1 MKKFWQRV
9 VSICLCVALSV
20 PMLALPASAV
30 SVSAVISAL
39 SKIESA
45 AGAIKALAEA
55 TSSVAEM
62 VSDLKEFLKPSTPSD
77 SSMWIASSY
86 WGGPDAHRTEL
97 PSKDILW
104 YIAQDW
110 NANYSDEV
118 GFSVDICDRELS
130 DGRTFSVIRCLQVG
144 GRRGEQNMEYYL
156 CDGNA
161 RILCVDTTVTPPVY
175 NGTWKPIQTLK
186 SPYTLVSYAELYNMA
201 ADAGGKVQKSGNLYL
216 ILNSAGTQFYA
227 TPSGLAYAY
236 MPTDES
242 ASGSDRPTDSVIEV
256 GGDGSENIVTVDGDN
271 TKIDI
276 ENGIFTGLDGT
287 LQIIDGVI
295 YDESTK
301 TYYIDSHDSYTT
313 NIYNYYTYQYYIN
326 YTSIT
331 YIGYTEQY
339 DKHYEVYYKLPDG
352 RSSAD
357 LTAEELEQLNFS
369 IDVINYGRSA
379 DDVSLR
385 SLYHFDG
392 DTDDSS
398 YWNYCTEFT
407 WNKGASLTY
416 MDEGTFEGS
425 LYLDETEHDFTL
437 TMPSG
442 LMGDFTLQFR
452 YYQSATAAPQTD
464 SYINLGSTA
473 VLKLDGAN
481 IKNGSGTTLSAMP
494 VGSWNELA
502 LIRDSGTLYY
512 YLNGVKI
519 GSAANATVFDKITFH
534 FGSSQQTFKKLDE
547 LRILNYA
554 LQKGGASYTPTSV
567 PHDTNLALVLPDT
580 ATPIADEYW
589 NVTFGNS
596 DSDYKW
602 DFSKGDTFS
611 NLSYN
616 NCSLNYLS
624 NGVVLRPDSSCTQ
637 EDYGAALGGSLSYTR
652 LSRLP
657 SFSFPLSPNSSGVW
671 ASGQASFLLSD
682 GTIVDFRFVGS
693 IGDSSASGAYWD
705 GSSWIDM
712 YGGERQHDIFQFN
725 GGFICLNG
733 GWIAVVFDPS
743 SDLSLVAAE
752 FCKCWSQW
760 NPSVSATDEA
770 RAALTTRSTMTAEHI
785 TSITAMTPEDLA
797 TPTLAVRS
805 DIPVTSWQIGGVRP
819 SVPTKGQVWALVER
833 QYITSLQIYNGRAW
847 EACDGRIWTGSR
859 WAPYSSYNVI
869 TLKDMSDI
877 VDSSSPD
884 KEYIYTESGFW
895 DWWQR
900 SWNAFTSKFF
910 ALFGGDSGKDCKH
923 SYTDEIV
930 TEATC
935 TDPGQMRRTCS
946 KCGESVLE
954 EIPALGHDW
963 NATETVPDSYELP
976 GGTKCPDCGGTEFT
990 STLEDDTFTCTCGDE
1005 DCGKTWTVKG
1015 RRQYGQTTYTC
1026 SRCGETY
1033 VESNE
1038 TGGGLWESLGNFLS
1052 DGVRWIGD
1060 KLTSLVES
1068 LSGLNKIFADMAEKV
1083 KEIAGGFPALFGS
1096 FLALMPQDLMAVI
1109 WFGIVGVIVLLVYK
1123 KWFG

>member
-1 MKKFWQRV
+1 M
-9 VSICLCVALSV
+9 S
-20 PMLALPASAV
+20 
-30 SVSAVISAL
+30 
-39 SKIESA
+39 
-45 AGAIKALAEA
+45 
-55 TSSVAEM
+55 
-62 VSDLKEFLKPSTPSD
+62 
-77 SSMWIASSY
+77 
-86 WGGPDAHRTEL
+86 
-97 PSKDILW
+97 
-104 YIAQDW
+104 
-110 NANYSDEV
+110 
-118 GFSVDICDRELS
+118 
-130 DGRTFSVIRCLQVG
+130 
-144 GRRGEQNMEYYL
+144 
-156 CDGNA
+156 
-161 RILCVDTTVTPPVY
+161 
-175 NGTWKPIQTLK
+175 
-186 SPYTLVSYAELYNMA
+186 
-201 ADAGGKVQKSGNLYL
+201 
-216 ILNSAGTQFYA
+216 
-227 TPSGLAYAY
+227 
-236 MPTDES
+236 
-242 ASGSDRPTDSVIEV
+242 
-256 GGDGSENIVTVDGDN
+256 VDGDN

-276 ENGIFTGLDGT
+276 ANGVFTGLDGT

-331 YIGYTEQY
+331 YIGTTEEY

-357 LTAEELEQLNFS
+357 PTAEELEQLNVS

-392 DTDDSS
+392 DTDDAS

-416 MDEGTFEGS
+416 MDEGTFNGS
-425 LYLDETEHDFTL
+425 LYLDETEHDFTF

-442 LMGDFTLQFR
+442 LMRDFTLQFR
-452 YYQSATAAPQTD
+452 FYQSATAAPQTD
-464 SYINLGSTA
+464 SYIKLGSTT
-473 VLKLDGAN
+473 VMQFDGAN

-494 VGSWNELA
+494 IGSWNELA

-519 GSAANATVFDKITFH
+519 GSVSQGIAWDKLTFH
-534 FGSSQQTFKKLDE
+534 FGSGQQTFKKLDE
-547 LRILNYA
+547 LRVLNRA

-580 ATPIADEYW
+580 AKPVADEYW
-589 NVTFGNS
+589 AVDFHKDATYSANFTNGGTLADAGIESVTNLTASVFPTGLYLQPTVGL
-596 DSDYKW
+596 DSAMYEYVRSEGSVGTFRSQVAHFSLYLQDASATARGHQISFVFDDGTVFDYR
-602 DFSKGDTFS
+602 FFMQSAY
-611 NLSYN
+611 YN
-616 NCSLNYLS
+616 
-624 NGVVLRPDSSCTQ
+624 
-637 EDYGAALGGSLSYTR
+637 SYTIVPVG
-652 LSRLP
+652 SSP
-657 SFSFPLSPNSSGVW
+657 PFSGT
-671 ASGQASFLLSD
+671 QA
-682 GTIVDFRFVGS
+682 VDFP
-693 IGDSSASGAYWD
+693 
-705 GSSWIDM
+705 
-712 YGGERQHDIFQFN
+712 
-725 GGFICLNG
+725 GGFFILDPSSKYKSYS
-733 GWIAVVFDPS
+733 ILVVFDPS
-743 SDLSLVAAE
+743 SAHNIVAIERTIIEVPYGGQEEA
-752 FCKCWSQW
+752 
-760 NPSVSATDEA
+760 VSALSA
-770 RAALTTRSTMTAEHI
+770 RSTITAKHI
-785 TSITAMTPEDLA
+785 TSITPMTPEDLA

-819 SVPTKGQVWALVER
+819 SVPSKGQVWALVER

-847 EACDGRIWTGSR
+847 EVCDGRIWTGSR
-859 WAPYSSYNVI
+859 WVPYSAYNVI

-884 KEYIYTESGFW
+884 KEYIYTETGFW

-963 NATETVPDSYELP
+963 NATETVPDHYELP
-976 GGTKCPDCGGTEFT
+976 SGTKCPDCGGTEFS

-1005 DCGKTWTVKG
+1005 DCGKIWTVKG

-1060 KLTSLVES
+1060 KLTSLVEN

>member
-1 MKKFWQRV
+1 MKKFVFRRILPV
-9 VSICLCVALSV
+9 I
-20 PMLALPASAV
+20 LA
-30 SVSAVISAL
+30 
-39 SKIESA
+39 
-45 AGAIKALAEA
+45 
-55 TSSVAEM
+55 
-62 VSDLKEFLKPSTPSD
+62 
-77 SSMWIASSY
+77 
-86 WGGPDAHRTEL
+86 
-97 PSKDILW
+97 
-104 YIAQDW
+104 
-110 NANYSDEV
+110 
-118 GFSVDICDRELS
+118 FSVTTSIL
-130 DGRTFSVIRCLQVG
+130 VVP
-144 GRRGEQNMEYYL
+144 
-156 CDGNA
+156 A
-161 RILCVDTTVTPPVY
+161 RAFTVTEAISVVQALLS
-175 NGTWKPIQTLK
+175 TAESIERFRKEVVEHFQKVTTLTHG
-186 SPYTLVSYAELYNMA
+186 YGWCT
-201 ADAGGKVQKSGNLYL
+201 ADAGIAAWKVSEQELYEL
-216 ILNSAGTQFYA
+216 KDMVNNAGTKVTAKVSTHPINSDWRVVQLLFGDVVNDEFICLADTESGSPFVYEIGEGEA
-227 TPSGLAYAY
+227 MTPEEKADYTSTRWIPA
-236 MPTDES
+236 S
-242 ASGSDRPTDSVIEV
+242 SVQIASGMYNPVPLARLQELAAQNGGTVYPPVSQKADYYYIIRNGGRFFLADENMKPFVYQPNRVADKPEDRPT
-256 GGDGSENIVTVDGDN
+256 GSIWVVD
-271 TKIDI
+271 
-276 ENGIFTGLDGT
+276 ENGNLVQVEGDDLPDNVGVDLGT
-287 LQIIDGVI
+287 LIGNLPTDSNVI
-295 YDESTK
+295 FNGCTYDESTK
-301 TYYIDSHDSYTT
+301 TYYYHTEVPITIDNRQYYYFT
-313 NIYNYYTYQYYIN
+313 YNYHIN
-326 YTSIT
+326 YTSVT
-331 YIGYTEQY
+331 YIGTTEEY

-357 LTAEELEQLNFS
+357 LTAEELEQLNLS

-416 MDEGTFEGS
+416 MDEGTFNGS
-425 LYLDETEHDFTL
+425 LYLDETEHDFTF

-464 SYINLGSTA
+464 SYLNLGSTA
-473 VLKLDGAN
+473 ALKLDGAN

-494 VGSWNELA
+494 IGSWNELA
-502 LIRDSGTLYY
+502 LIRDSGTLFY

-519 GSAANATVFDKITFH
+519 GSAANAAVFDKITFH

-580 ATPIADEYW
+580 AKPIADEYW

-596 DSDYKW
+596 DSDYKL
-602 DFSKGDTFS
+602 DFSKGDTS
-611 NLSYN
+611 SGLSYN
-616 NCSLNYLS
+616 NCSLYYLS
-624 NGVVLRPDSSCTQ
+624 NGLVLRPDSSCTQ
-637 EDYGAALGGSLSYTR
+637 EDYEAALGGSLSYTR

-657 SFSFPLSPNSSGVW
+657 SFSFPLSPNASGIS

-682 GTIVDFRFVGS
+682 GTIVDFRFEGD

-712 YGGERQHDIFQFN
+712 YGGDRQHDIFQFN

-733 GWIAVVFDPS
+733 GLVAVVFDPS

-752 FCKCWSQW
+752 FRKCWSQW
-760 NPSVSATDEA
+760 NPSVSAVNEA

-785 TSITAMTPEDLA
+785 TSIVGMTPEDLA

-819 SVPTKGQVWALVER
+819 SVPSKGQVWALVER

-847 EACDGRIWTGSR
+847 EACDGRVWTGSR
-859 WAPYSSYNVI
+859 WVPYSSYNVV

-884 KEYIYTESGFW
+884 KEYIYTETGFW

-963 NATETVPDSYELP
+963 NATETVPDSYALP

-990 STLEDDTFTCTCGDE
+990 STLEDDTFTCACGNE
-1005 DCGKTWTVKG
+1005 NCGKTWTVKG

>member
-1 MKKFWQRV
+1 MKKFWQKV
-9 VSICLCVALSV
+9 IALCLCIT
-20 PMLALPASAV
+20 V
-30 SVSAVISAL
+30 SVSALVVPVAAIAVETIIAGL
-39 SKIESA
+39 SLITAA
-45 AGAIKALAEA
+45 AGAVKALAEC

-62 VSDLKEFLKPSTPSD
+62 VSDLKQFLKPSTPSD

-104 YIAQDW
+104 CIAQDW
-110 NANYSDEV
+110 NANYADKV
-118 GFSVDICDRELS
+118 GFSVDVCDRELS
-130 DGRTFSVIRCLQVG
+130 DGRTFSVIRCVEVG

-161 RILCVDTTVTPPVY
+161 RILCVDTTVTPPVF

-256 GGDGSENIVTVDGDN
+256 GGDGSKNTVTVDGDN

-276 ENGIFTGLDGT
+276 ENGVFTGLDGT

-357 LTAEELEQLNFS
+357 LTAEELEQLNVS

-392 DTDDSS
+392 DTDDAS
-398 YWNYCTEFT
+398 YWNYCTSFE

-437 TMPSG
+437 TLPSG

-481 IKNGSGTTLSAMP
+481 IKNGSGTTLSSMP
-494 VGSWNELA
+494 IGSWNELA
-502 LIRDSGTLYY
+502 LIRDSGNLYY

-519 GSAANATVFDKITFH
+519 GSVSQGIAWQDLNFH
-534 FGSSQQTFKKLDE
+534 FGSGQQTWKKLDE
-547 LRILNYA
+547 LRVLNYA

-567 PHDTNLALVLPDT
+567 PHDTNLALVLPDS
-580 ATPIADEYW
+580 AKPVADEYW
-589 NVTFGNS
+589 AVDFHEDATYSANFTNGGTLADAGIYTTKNLTASVFPTGLYIQPSSPISASGYEEIKTKGAGSTAFTNAPYIQLFLQSGGDYRIHQLS
-596 DSDYKW
+596 LVFDDGTVFDYRFHVASAYAYHDFVITPVDSSRP
-602 DFSKGDTFS
+602 FSRSQPLEFPGGVLVPGYSS
-611 NLSYN
+611 NG
-616 NCSLNYLS
+616 
-624 NGVVLRPDSSCTQ
+624 GVVL
-637 EDYGAALGGSLSYTR
+637 YL
-652 LSRLP
+652 
-657 SFSFPLSPNSSGVW
+657 
-671 ASGQASFLLSD
+671 
-682 GTIVDFRFVGS
+682 
-693 IGDSSASGAYWD
+693 
-705 GSSWIDM
+705 
-712 YGGERQHDIFQFN
+712 
-725 GGFICLNG
+725 
-733 GWIAVVFDPS
+733 VFDPFTTHNI
-743 SDLSLVAAE
+743 VAIE
-752 FCKCWSQW
+752 RYT
-760 NPSVSATDEA
+760 PDVSYSAADGI
-770 RAALTTRSTMTAEHI
+770 AALADRSTITAEHI
-785 TSITAMTPEDLA
+785 TSIVGMTPEDLA

-859 WAPYSSYNVI
+859 WVPYSAYNVI

-884 KEYIYTESGFW
+884 KEYIYTETGFW

-910 ALFGGDSGKDCKH
+910 SLLEGSGLSPGGSGSGMVSGSVTESLKNALSSLIDGLFGVIQTILEVLLAPVKNLLTFVSDLFTDSVFSGITDFFFAFGGDGS
-923 SYTDEIV
+923 
-930 TEATC
+930 
-935 TDPGQMRRTCS
+935 
-946 KCGESVLE
+946 
-954 EIPALGHDW
+954 
-963 NATETVPDSYELP
+963 
-976 GGTKCPDCGGTEFT
+976 
-990 STLEDDTFTCTCGDE
+990 
-1005 DCGKTWTVKG
+1005 
-1015 RRQYGQTTYTC
+1015 
-1026 SRCGETY
+1026 
-1033 VESNE
+1033 
-1038 TGGGLWESLGNFLS
+1038 LWEFFQQEGD
-1052 DGVRWIGD
+1052 DGSSTVGLPSEIG
-1060 KLTSLVES
+1060 VAFGFF
-1068 LSGLNKIFADMAEKV
+1068 SGVL
-1083 KEIAGGFPALFGS
+1083 
-1096 FLALMPQDLMAVI
+1096 LALPSDLRFVLF
-1109 WFGIVGVIVLLVYK
+1109 FGVGLMVFFSILKLAK
-1123 KWFG
+1123 E

>member
-1 MKKFWQRV
+1 MKKFWQKV
-9 VSICLCVALSV
+9 IALCLCIT
-20 PMLALPASAV
+20 V
-30 SVSAVISAL
+30 SVSALVVPVAAIAVETIIAGL
-39 SKIESA
+39 SLITAA
-45 AGAIKALAEA
+45 AGAVKALAEC

-62 VSDLKEFLKPSTPSD
+62 VSDLKQFLKPSTPSD

-110 NANYSDEV
+110 NANYADKV
-118 GFSVDICDRELS
+118 GFSVDVCDRELS
-130 DGRTFSVIRCLQVG
+130 DGRTFSVIRCVEVG

-161 RILCVDTTVTPPVY
+161 RILCVDTTVTPPVF

-256 GGDGSENIVTVDGDN
+256 GGDGSKNTVTVDGDN

-276 ENGIFTGLDGT
+276 ENGVFTGLDGT

-357 LTAEELEQLNFS
+357 LTAEELEQLNVS

-392 DTDDSS
+392 DTDDAS
-398 YWNYCTEFT
+398 YWNYCTSFT

-442 LMGDFTLQFR
+442 RTGDFTLQFR

-464 SYINLGSTA
+464 SYLNLGSTA

-494 VGSWNELA
+494 IGSWNELA

-519 GSAANATVFDKITFH
+519 GSAANAAVFDKITFH
-534 FGSSQQTFKKLDE
+534 FGSGQQTFKKLDE
-547 LRILNYA
+547 LRVLDHA
-554 LQKGGASYTPTSV
+554 LQTGGTSYTPTSV

-580 ATPIADEYW
+580 ATPVADEYW

-596 DSDYKW
+596 DSDYKL

-611 NLSYN
+611 GLSYN
-616 NCSLNYLS
+616 NCSLYYLS

-637 EDYGAALGGSLSYTR
+637 EDYEAALGGSLSYTR

-657 SFSFPLSPNSSGVW
+657 SFSFPLSPNASGVY

-693 IGDSSASGAYWD
+693 IGSSSASGAYWD

-725 GGFICLNG
+725 GGFICLDG
-733 GWIAVVFDPS
+733 GRIVVVFDPS
-743 SDLSLVAAE
+743 SDLFLVAAE
-752 FCKCWSQW
+752 FRKCWSQW
-760 NPSVSATDEA
+760 NPSVSAVNEA
-770 RAALTTRSTMTAEHI
+770 KAALTTRSTMTAEHI
-785 TSITAMTPEDLA
+785 TSIVGMTPEDLA

-859 WAPYSSYNVI
+859 WVPYSSYNVI

-884 KEYIYTESGFW
+884 KEYIYTETGFW

-910 ALFGGDSGKDCKH
+910 SLLEGSGLSPGGSGSGMVSGSVTESLKNALSSLIDGLFGVIQTILEVLLAPVKNLLTFVSDLFTDSVFSGITDFFSAFGGDGS
-923 SYTDEIV
+923 
-930 TEATC
+930 
-935 TDPGQMRRTCS
+935 
-946 KCGESVLE
+946 
-954 EIPALGHDW
+954 
-963 NATETVPDSYELP
+963 
-976 GGTKCPDCGGTEFT
+976 
-990 STLEDDTFTCTCGDE
+990 
-1005 DCGKTWTVKG
+1005 
-1015 RRQYGQTTYTC
+1015 
-1026 SRCGETY
+1026 
-1033 VESNE
+1033 
-1038 TGGGLWESLGNFLS
+1038 LWEFFQQEGD
-1052 DGVRWIGD
+1052 DGSSTVGLPSEIG
-1060 KLTSLVES
+1060 VAFGFF
-1068 LSGLNKIFADMAEKV
+1068 SGVL
-1083 KEIAGGFPALFGS
+1083 
-1096 FLALMPQDLMAVI
+1096 LALPSDLRFVLF
-1109 WFGIVGVIVLLVYK
+1109 FGVGLMVFFSILKLAK
-1123 KWFG
+1123 E

>member
-1 MKKFWQRV
+1 MKKFVIRR
-9 VSICLCVALSV
+9 ILPAMLALSV
-20 PMLALPASAV
+20 MVSIMVVPARAV
-30 SVSAVISAL
+30 DPVTIAKA
-39 SKIESA
+39 IESVL
-45 AGAIKALAEA
+45 GLLETAE
-55 TSSVAEM
+55 S
-62 VSDLKEFLKPSTPSD
+62 
-77 SSMWIASSY
+77 IA
-86 WGGPDAHRTEL
+86 RMQ
-97 PSKDILW
+97 K
-104 YIAQDW
+104 
-110 NANYSDEV
+110 
-118 GFSVDICDRELS
+118 ELS
-130 DGRTFSVIRCLQVG
+130 DYFKGL
-144 GRRGEQNMEYYL
+144 
-156 CDGNA
+156 
-161 RILCVDTTVTPPVY
+161 TTLTHGY
-175 NGTWKPIQTLK
+175 GWC
-186 SPYTLVSYAELYNMA
+186 A
-201 ADAGGKVQKSGNLYL
+201 ADAGVAAWHVSEQTLYELKDMVNNASSSLSAEVVQHPQQSDWKVVRIMTAGEWNSRFICLADKDSGSPFVYQVGKDDAMSDDEKQEETSVRWIPASSVQ
-216 ILNSAGTQFYA
+216 I
-227 TPSGLAYAY
+227 
-236 MPTDES
+236 
-242 ASGSDRPTDSVIEV
+242 ASGMYTPVPLSRLQELAAQNGGTVYPPVSQQADYYYIIRNGGRFFLADENMKPFVYQPNRVADKPEDRPT
-256 GGDGSENIVTVDGDN
+256 GSIWVVD
-271 TKIDI
+271 
-276 ENGIFTGLDGT
+276 ENGNLVQVEGDDLPDNVGVDLGT
-287 LQIIDGVI
+287 LIGNLPTDSNVI
-295 YDESTK
+295 FNGCTYDESTK
-301 TYYIDSHDSYTT
+301 TYYYHTEVPITIDNRQYYYFT
-313 NIYNYYTYQYYIN
+313 YNYHIN
-326 YTSIT
+326 YTSVT
-331 YIGYTEQY
+331 YIGTTEEY

-357 LTAEELEQLNFS
+357 LTAEELEQLNLS

-392 DTDDSS
+392 DTDDAS

-416 MDEGTFEGS
+416 MDEGTFNGS
-425 LYLDETEHDFTL
+425 LYLDETEHDFTF

-442 LMGDFTLQFR
+442 LTGDFTLQFR

-464 SYINLGSTA
+464 SYINLGSSA
-473 VLKLDGAN
+473 VLKLDGAS
-481 IKNGSGTTLSAMP
+481 IKDGSGATLSAMP
-494 VGSWNELA
+494 IGSWNELA

-519 GSAANATVFDKITFH
+519 GSVSQGIAWDKLTFH
-534 FGSSQQTFKKLDE
+534 FGSGQQTFKKLDE
-547 LRILNYA
+547 LRVLNRA

-567 PHDTNLALVLPDT
+567 PHDTNLTLVLPDS
-580 ATPIADEYW
+580 AKPVADEYW
-589 NVTFGNS
+589 SVKFHEDAACSANFTNGGTLADIGSPTVNNMTASVFPSGLYIQPGSCHADFYNSVLEKGYYRSQISETPYLLCYLQDGGTYFQHQISIVFDDGTVFDSRFFVRSPYSGKFYVASSDAPEPSEYWKCPFPGGVLTVGLSNNS
-596 DSDYKW
+596 D
-602 DFSKGDTFS
+602 GI
-611 NLSYN
+611 
-616 NCSLNYLS
+616 
-624 NGVVLRPDSSCTQ
+624 
-637 EDYGAALGGSLSYTR
+637 
-652 LSRLP
+652 
-657 SFSFPLSPNSSGVW
+657 
-671 ASGQASFLLSD
+671 FLY
-682 GTIVDFRFVGS
+682 I
-693 IGDSSASGAYWD
+693 
-705 GSSWIDM
+705 
-712 YGGERQHDIFQFN
+712 
-725 GGFICLNG
+725 
-733 GWIAVVFDPS
+733 VFDPS
-743 SDLSLVAAE
+743 STHNIVAIERYSEAV
-752 FCKCWSQW
+752 
-760 NPSVSATDEA
+760 PYSATMVQDSLSA
-770 RAALTTRSTMTAEHI
+770 LAARSTITAEHI

-819 SVPTKGQVWALVER
+819 SVPSKGQVWALVER

-847 EACDGRIWTGSR
+847 EACDGRVWTGSR
-859 WAPYSSYNVI
+859 WVPYSAYNVI

-900 SWNAFTSKFF
+900 SWNAFTTKFF

-976 GGTKCPDCGGTEFT
+976 GGTKCPDCGGTEFS
-990 STLEDDTFTCTCGDE
+990 STLEDDTFTCACGNE

>member
-130 DGRTFSVIRCLQVG
+130 DGRTFPVIRCLQVG

-256 GGDGSENIVTVDGDN
+256 GGDGSENTVTVDGDN

-301 TYYIDSHDSYTT
+301 TYYIDSHDSYTS
-313 NIYNYYTYQYYIN
+313 NVYNYYTYQYYIN

-357 LTAEELEQLNFS
+357 LTAEELEQLNLS

-392 DTDDSS
+392 DTDDES
-398 YWNYCTEFT
+398 YWNYCTDFA

-416 MDEGTFEGS
+416 MDEGSFGGS

-437 TMPSG
+437 TLPSG

-464 SYINLGSTA
+464 SYLNLGSTA

-481 IKNGSGTTLSAMP
+481 IKNGSGTALSAMP
-494 VGSWNELA
+494 IGSWNELA
-502 LIRDSGTLYY
+502 LIRDNGTLYY
-512 YLNGVKI
+512 YLNGVQI
-519 GSAANATVFDKITFH
+519 GSAASAAVFDKITFH

-547 LRILNYA
+547 LRVLNRA
-554 LQKGGASYTPTSV
+554 LQTGGANYTPTSV

-580 ATPIADEYW
+580 AKPIADEYW
-589 NVTFGNS
+589 NVNFNS
-596 DSDYKW
+596 DATGY
-602 DFSKGDTFS
+602 DFTNGASMP
-611 NLSYN
+611 YN
-616 NCSLNYLS
+616 NGNFS
-624 NGVVLRPDSSCTQ
+624 GTVL
-637 EDYGAALGGSLSYTR
+637 
-652 LSRLP
+652 
-657 SFSFPLSPNSSGVW
+657 SSGYFIRPTSGNVDTYNKI
-671 ASGQASFLLSD
+671 ASGQMGASFSALESLPYISVYFSSSTNYYTSAHLSFVLD
-682 GTIVDFRFVGS
+682 SGTVVDCRWVFR
-693 IGDSSASGAYWD
+693 DS
-705 GSSWIDM
+705 GSSVFYNFVPSGSDSISHLLTTFD
-712 YGGERQHDIFQFN
+712 
-725 GGFICLNG
+725 GGFVYLREHYAYI
-733 GWIAVVFDPS
+733 VFDPS
-743 SDLSLVAAE
+743 SAHCL
-752 FCKCWSQW
+752 
-760 NPSVSATDEA
+760 
-770 RAALTTRSTMTAEHI
+770 I
-785 TSITAMTPEDLA
+785 AMEYFK
-797 TPTLAVRS
+797 
-805 DIPVTSWQIGGVRP
+805 Q
-819 SVPTKGQVWALVER
+819 E
-833 QYITSLQIYNGRAW
+833 
-847 EACDGRIWTGSR
+847 GSR
-859 WAPYSSYNVI
+859 W
-869 TLKDMSDI
+869 
-877 VDSSSPD
+877 SSSCSSISSWASWRLASSSTVLLGNTSTPISSTSSSA
-884 KEYIYTESGFW
+884 KRVPEKPPMK
-895 DWWQR
+895 R
-900 SWNAFTSKFF
+900 SWPINT
-910 ALFGGDSGKDCKH
+910 
-923 SYTDEIV
+923 
-930 TEATC
+930 
-935 TDPGQMRRTCS
+935 
-946 KCGESVLE
+946 
-954 EIPALGHDW
+954 
-963 NATETVPDSYELP
+963 
-976 GGTKCPDCGGTEFT
+976 
-990 STLEDDTFTCTCGDE
+990 
-1005 DCGKTWTVKG
+1005 
-1015 RRQYGQTTYTC
+1015 
-1026 SRCGETY
+1026 
-1033 VESNE
+1033 
-1038 TGGGLWESLGNFLS
+1038 
-1052 DGVRWIGD
+1052 
-1060 KLTSLVES
+1060 
-1068 LSGLNKIFADMAEKV
+1068 
-1083 KEIAGGFPALFGS
+1083 
-1096 FLALMPQDLMAVI
+1096 
-1109 WFGIVGVIVLLVYK
+1109 
-1123 KWFG
+1123 

>member
-1 MKKFWQRV
+1 MKYLGGANSFWRV
-9 VSICLCVALSV
+9 VRLLFGDVVNDEFICLADTESGSPFVYEIGEGEAMTPEEKADYTSTRWI
-20 PMLALPASAV
+20 PAS
-30 SVSAVISAL
+30 SVQ
-39 SKIESA
+39 
-45 AGAIKALAEA
+45 
-55 TSSVAEM
+55 
-62 VSDLKEFLKPSTPSD
+62 
-77 SSMWIASSY
+77 IASGMY
-86 WGGPDAHRTEL
+86 NPVPLARLQELAAQNGGTVYPPVSQKADYY
-97 PSKDILW
+97 
-104 YIAQDW
+104 YI
-110 NANYSDEV
+110 
-118 GFSVDICDRELS
+118 
-130 DGRTFSVIRCLQVG
+130 IRNG
-144 GRRGEQNMEYYL
+144 GRFFLADENMK
-156 CDGNA
+156 
-161 RILCVDTTVTPPVY
+161 PFVY
-175 NGTWKPIQTLK
+175 QPNRAANKP
-186 SPYTLVSYAELYNMA
+186 E
-201 ADAGGKVQKSGNLYL
+201 
-216 ILNSAGTQFYA
+216 
-227 TPSGLAYAY
+227 
-236 MPTDES
+236 
-242 ASGSDRPTDSVIEV
+242 DRPTGSVWV
-256 GGDGSENIVTVDGDN
+256 VN
-271 TKIDI
+271 
-276 ENGIFTGLDGT
+276 ENGDLVEVENTDLPDNVGVDLGSLIGNLPTDSNVIFNGCT
-287 LQIIDGVI
+287 

-301 TYYIDSHDSYTT
+301 TYYYHTEVPITIDNRQYYYFT
-313 NIYNYYTYQYYIN
+313 YNYHIN
-326 YTSIT
+326 YTSVT
-331 YIGYTEQY
+331 YIGTTEEY

-357 LTAEELEQLNFS
+357 LTAEELEQLNLS

-392 DTDDSS
+392 DTDDAS
-398 YWNYCTEFT
+398 YWNYCTDFT

-416 MDEGTFEGS
+416 MDEGSFGGS

-437 TMPSG
+437 MLPSG
-442 LMGDFTLQFR
+442 LMGDFTLQWR

-464 SYINLGSTA
+464 SYIKLGTA
-473 VLKLDGAN
+473 TVMQFDGSS
-481 IKNGSGTTLSAMP
+481 IKDGSGTALSAMP
-494 VGSWNELA
+494 IGSWNELA

-519 GSAANATVFDKITFH
+519 GSTANAVAFDKLTFH
-534 FGSSQQTFKKLDE
+534 FGSGQQTFKKLDE
-547 LRILNYA
+547 LRVLNFA

-567 PHDTNLALVLPDT
+567 PHDTNLTLVLPDS
-580 ATPIADEYW
+580 AKPVADEYW
-589 NVTFGNS
+589 AVKFHEDAACSANFTNGGTLADIGSPTVNNMTASVFPSGLYIQPGSCHADFYNSVLEKGYYRSQISETPYLLCYLQDGGTYFQHQISIVFDDGTVFDSRFFVRSPYSGKFYVASSDAPEPSEYWKCPFPGGVLTVGLSNNS
-596 DSDYKW
+596 D
-602 DFSKGDTFS
+602 GI
-611 NLSYN
+611 
-616 NCSLNYLS
+616 
-624 NGVVLRPDSSCTQ
+624 
-637 EDYGAALGGSLSYTR
+637 
-652 LSRLP
+652 
-657 SFSFPLSPNSSGVW
+657 
-671 ASGQASFLLSD
+671 FLY
-682 GTIVDFRFVGS
+682 I
-693 IGDSSASGAYWD
+693 
-705 GSSWIDM
+705 
-712 YGGERQHDIFQFN
+712 
-725 GGFICLNG
+725 
-733 GWIAVVFDPS
+733 VFDPS
-743 SDLSLVAAE
+743 STHNIVAIERYSEAV
-752 FCKCWSQW
+752 
-760 NPSVSATDEA
+760 PYSATMVQDSLSA
-770 RAALTTRSTMTAEHI
+770 LAARSTITAEHI

-819 SVPTKGQVWALVER
+819 SVPSKGQVWALVER

-847 EACDGRIWTGSR
+847 ETCDGRVWTGSR
-859 WAPYSSYNVI
+859 WVPYSSYNVV

-963 NATETVPDSYELP
+963 NATETVPDSYALP
-976 GGTKCPDCGGTEFT
+976 GGTKCPGCGGTEFS

>member
-1 MKKFWQRV
+1 MQKVFQRT
-9 VSICLCVALSV
+9 LSV
-20 PMLALPASAV
+20 FLCLALTVSCLGVSASAAN
-30 SVSAVISAL
+30 SVL
-39 SKIESA
+39 STIVDLFGGNFVDRFVADAKNLAGVKSIEDT
-45 AGAIKALAEA
+45 GFCIV
-55 TSSVAEM
+55 T
-62 VSDLKEFLKPSTPSD
+62 
-77 SSMWIASSY
+77 SY
-86 WGGPDAHRTEL
+86 WGTPESHRLQISYSSMEKLRDDWNINYRPSYGIYLDICKYADTDMYALRVMSIGETPVQKLLYLSTTDNKMLVAAPDA
-97 PSKDILW
+97 
-104 YIAQDW
+104 
-110 NANYSDEV
+110 
-118 GFSVDICDRELS
+118 
-130 DGRTFSVIRCLQVG
+130 
-144 GRRGEQNMEYYL
+144 GE
-156 CDGNA
+156 DDA
-161 RILCVDTTVTPPVY
+161 KWI
-175 NGTWKPIQTLK
+175 PIQSLR
-186 SPYTLVSYAELYNMA
+186 SPYHLLSTSDFYSIA
-201 ADAGGKVQKSGNLYL
+201 ADANGIIRTSGDKQFIFNAAQNRIYADGQGRAYY
-216 ILNSAGTQFYA
+216 IWAKDSAI
-227 TPSGLAYAY
+227 
-236 MPTDES
+236 D
-242 ASGSDRPTDSVIEV
+242 SDRNTDTIINVD
-256 GGDGSENIVTVDGDN
+256 GDGNETTVTVDGDN
-271 TKIDI
+271 TQIDI
-276 ENGIFTGLDGT
+276 ENGTFTAPDGT
-287 LQIIDGVI
+287 IQILDGVI
-295 YDESTK
+295 YDESTH
-301 TYYIDSHDSYTT
+301 TYYIDSHDSYTWNT
-313 NIYNYYTYQYYIN
+313 YNYYTYQYYIN

-357 LTAEELEQLNFS
+357 LTAEELEQLNLS

-392 DTDDSS
+392 DTDDES
-398 YWNYCTEFT
+398 YWNYCTDFT

-416 MDEGTFEGS
+416 MDEGSFGGS

-437 TMPSG
+437 TLPSG

-464 SYINLGSTA
+464 SYLNLGSTA

-481 IKNGSGTTLSAMP
+481 IKNGSGTTLSSMP
-494 VGSWNELA
+494 IGSWNELA
-502 LIRDSGTLYY
+502 LIRDSGNLYY

-519 GSAANATVFDKITFH
+519 GNAANAIVFDKITFH

-547 LRILNYA
+547 LRVLNRA
-554 LQKGGASYTPTSV
+554 LQTGGANYTPTSV
-567 PHDTNLALVLPDT
+567 PYDTNLALVLPDT
-580 ATPIADEYW
+580 ATPVADEYW

-611 NLSYN
+611 DLSYN

-637 EDYGAALGGSLSYTR
+637 EDYEAALGGSLSYTR

-657 SFSFPLSPNSSGVW
+657 SFSFPLSPNASGIS

-682 GTIVDFRFVGS
+682 GTIVDFRFEGD

-760 NPSVSATDEA
+760 NPSVSAVNEA

-785 TSITAMTPEDLA
+785 TSIVGMTPEDLA

-859 WAPYSSYNVI
+859 WVPYSSYNVV
-869 TLKDMSDI
+869 TLKDMTDI
-877 VDSSSPD
+877 VDGSSPD

-895 DWWQR
+895 DWLQR
-900 SWNAFTSKFF
+900 WLTQFKTDLF
-910 ALFGGDSGKDCKH
+910 ARLDKLKGSGTDSSASSSALPNLPAGSGDYDFSDSSEDVTLPDAAKD
-923 SYTDEIV
+923 S
-930 TEATC
+930 A
-935 TDPGQMRRTCS
+935 
-946 KCGESVLE
+946 
-954 EIPALGHDW
+954 
-963 NATETVPDSYELP
+963 
-976 GGTKCPDCGGTEFT
+976 
-990 STLEDDTFTCTCGDE
+990 
-1005 DCGKTWTVKG
+1005 
-1015 RRQYGQTTYTC
+1015 
-1026 SRCGETY
+1026 
-1033 VESNE
+1033 
-1038 TGGGLWESLGNFLS
+1038 GGLWAFIKGVWKLVGGAFQNAGKAVSDLTDAADTTNPDGAFGFFL
-1052 DGVRWIGD
+1052 IP
-1060 KLTSLVES
+1060 LE
-1068 LSGLNKIFADMAEKV
+1068 E
-1083 KEIAGGFPALFGS
+1083 EGG
-1096 FLALMPQDLMAVI
+1096 
-1109 WFGIVGVIVLLVYK
+1109 
-1123 KWFG
+1123 